1 MKIAKFSTA
10 TLMTLALA
18 AGAAADAGAAPTSLS
33 EGVYTA
39 EQAAAGAPTFE
50 QNCSTCHN
58 ADFYKT
64 VFQTWRGQP
73 MLYLFEQIMSAMP
86 ADKPG
91 ALLDSEYE
99 DVMAYVLQI
108 TGFPEGDTRLEYS
121 TGMMRDIPIEPA
133 S

>member
-10 TLMTLALA
+10 TLMTLVLA
-18 AGAAADAGAAPTSLS
+18 TGAIADAGAAPTALS

-39 EQAAAGAPTFE
+39 EQAELGKPTFE

-58 ADFYKT
+58 ADYYKT

-99 DVMAYVLQI
+99 DVFAYVLQL
-108 TGFPEGDTRLEYS
+108 TGFPEGDTRLEYAN
-121 TGMMRDIPIEPA
+121 GMMRDIPIEPA

>member
-1 MKIAKFSTA
+1 MKTA
-10 TLMTLALA
+10 RFFTASFMTIALA
-18 AGAAADAGAAPTSLS
+18 SFAIADAGAAPASLAD
-33 EGVYTA
+33 GVYTA
-39 EQAAAGAPTFE
+39 EQAESGKAMFE

-73 MLYLFEQIMSAMP
+73 LQYLFEQIMSAMP

-91 ALLDSEYE
+91 ALLDNEYE
-99 DVMAYVLQI
+99 DIMAYVLQI
-108 TGFPEGDTRLEYS
+108 TGFPAGDTRLQYF
-121 TGMMRDIPIEPA
+121 GGVMGDVNVEPA

>member
-1 MKIAKFSTA
+1 MKTA
-10 TLMTLALA
+10 NLFTASFITLAIATA
-18 AGAAADAGAAPTSLS
+18 AIADAGAAPTALS

-39 EQAAAGAPTFE
+39 EQAAAGQPTFE

-58 ADFYKT
+58 ADYYKT

-99 DVMAYVLQI
+99 DVFAYVLQI
-108 TGFPEGDTRLEYS
+108 TGFPDGDTRLEYAN
-121 TGMMRDIPIEPA
+121 GMMRDIPIEPA

>member
-1 MKIAKFSTA
+1 MKIAKFFTVS
-10 TLMTLALA
+10 LMTLAFA
-18 AGAAADAGAAPTSLS
+18 TGAIADAGAAPTALS

-39 EQAAAGAPTFE
+39 EQAALGAATFE
-50 QNCSTCHN
+50 QKCSTCHN

-86 ADKPG
+86 ADNPG
-91 ALLDSEYE
+91 SLLDNEYE

-108 TGFPEGDTRLEYS
+108 TGFPEGDTRLEYAN
-121 TGMMRDIPIEPA
+121 GMMRDIPIEPA

>member
-10 TLMTLALA
+10 TLMTLILA
-18 AGAAADAGAAPTSLS
+18 TGAIADAGAAPTALG

-39 EQAAAGAPTFE
+39 EQAANGQPTFE

-73 MLYLFEQIMSAMP
+73 LQYLFEQIMSAMP

-108 TGFPEGDTRLEYS
+108 TGFPEGDTRLQYAN
-121 TGMMRDIPIEPA
+121 GMMREIPVEPA

>member
-10 TLMTLALA
+10 TMMTLALA
-18 AGAAADAGAAPTSLS
+18 TGAIADAGAAPTAMN

-39 EQAAAGAPTFE
+39 EQAAIGQPIFE

-58 ADFYKT
+58 ADYYKT

-108 TGFPEGDTRLEYS
+108 TGFPEGDTRLEYAN
-121 TGMMRDIPIEPA
+121 GMMRDIPIEPA

>member
-1 MKIAKFSTA
+1 MKTARLSTA
-10 TLMTLALA
+10 TFMTLALA
-18 AGAAADAGAAPTSLS
+18 AASIADAGAASLQDGIYS
-33 EGVYTA
+33 A
-39 EQAAAGAPTFE
+39 EQADSGKAVFE

-73 MLYLFEQIMSAMP
+73 MAYLFEQIMSAMP

-91 ALLDSEYE
+91 ALLDNEYE
-99 DVMAYVLQI
+99 DAMAYVLQML
-108 TGFPEGDTRLEYS
+108 GFPAGENRLQYYGGVMGDVN
-121 TGMMRDIPIEPA
+121 IEPA

>member
-10 TLMTLALA
+10 TLMTLLLA
-18 AGAAADAGAAPTSLS
+18 TGAIADAAAAPTALS

-39 EQAAAGAPTFE
+39 EQAELGKPIFE

-58 ADFYKT
+58 ADYYKT

-73 MLYLFEQIMSAMP
+73 MQYLFEQIMSAMP

-99 DVMAYVLQI
+99 DVFAYVLQI
-108 TGFPEGDTRLEYS
+108 TGFPEGDTRLEYGN
-121 TGMMRDIPIEPA
+121 GMMREIPMEPA